1 MGHHVVFAKDKP
13 SYQNPCFTKYR
24 IITLAFVFAHFRH
37 YGISFVAALFFSNLG
52 LALLIL
58 SKNGRVKTIWTS
70 IAAIVA
76 PACFVSVETI
86 EIYKM
91 SLASGPEERFV
102 KFYICNVVNFVL
114 WGVVATVSLN
124 CLSAYDVIP
133 FKEVNLA
140 IATFGYP
147 MQLPIM
153 GLGSFFWVI
162 FAMIL
167 TIVETVIEVCK
178 YRNK

>member
-1 MGHHVVFAKDKP
+1 ME
-13 SYQNPCFTKYR
+13 Q
-24 IITLAFVFAHFRH
+24 
-37 YGISFVAALFFSNLG
+37 FSEG
-52 LALLIL
+52 LKHKI
-58 SKNGRVKTIWTS
+58 
-70 IAAIVA
+70 
-76 PACFVSVETI
+76 F
-86 EIYKM
+86 
-91 SLASGPEERFV
+91 
-102 KFYICNVVNFVL
+102 NFVL